1 MSPALPHCCVY
12 SFPLAT
18 WPLLT
23 DLRWETST
31 DPTLLVGSTWWLHI
45 LFAVF
50 VTAPLAVLIRSEA
63 ASVSFQMGLGER
75 GSQRNPCH
83 NLFTLEY
90 ESKAL
95 GISPPMEVGG
105 SFLFEE

>member
-1 MSPALPHCCVY
+1 MAEYPLCCV
-12 SFPLAT
+12 FRNDRE
-18 WPLLT
+18 PLL
-23 DLRWETST
+23 
-31 DPTLLVGSTWWLHI
+31 
-45 LFAVF
+45 F

-83 NLFTLEY
+83 NLFTLEC

-105 SFLFEE
+105 SFLSEE